1 MATTRDLRRFKMYLA
16 DTGLFTSLM
25 FKDRDFTENSI
36 YEKLLSD
43 TLSVNLGYL
52 YENMAAQILAASGN
66 ELYYYTFLNEK
77 TKHNYEIDFLLARK
91 NKICPL
97 ELKSSGYRTHAS
109 LDAFTAKYSDRILER
124 YLVYT
129 KDFRKEED
137 IICLPIYMLPFL

>member
-1 MATTRDLRRFKMYLA
+1 
-16 DTGLFTSLM
+16 
-25 FKDRDFTENSI
+25 
-36 YEKLLSD
+36 
-43 TLSVNLGYL
+43 
-52 YENMAAQILAASGN
+52 MAAQILAASGN

-129 KDFRKEED
+129 KDFRKEEHKRGKKPRVRKIHFETPQIPGRGHPGIGIVGMVRD
-137 IICLPIYMLPFL
+137 QNGSGILHLGNKFQNRIGALISATSLTES

>member
-1 MATTRDLRRFKMYLA
+1 M
-16 DTGLFTSLM
+16 
-25 FKDRDFTENSI
+25 
-36 YEKLLSD
+36 
-43 TLSVNLGYL
+43 
-52 YENMAAQILAASGN
+52 
-66 ELYYYTFLNEK
+66 NEK